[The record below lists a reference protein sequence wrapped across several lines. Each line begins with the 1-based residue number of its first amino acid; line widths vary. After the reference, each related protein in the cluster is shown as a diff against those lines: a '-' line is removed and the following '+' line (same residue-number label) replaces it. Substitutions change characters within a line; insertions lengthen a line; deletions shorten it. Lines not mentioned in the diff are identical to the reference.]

1 MIYMLRGDYMTGR
14 ELFAIL
20 QSNGMMDMEI
30 IIGVEGY
37 VIDENDEMGVFT
49 TKDNRILLADS
60 CGYYAENGLI

>member
-1 MIYMLRGDYMTGR
+1 MTGR

-30 IIGVEGY
+30 IIGAEGY
-37 VIDENDEMGVFT
+37 VIDENDEIGVFT

-60 CGYYAENGLI
+60 CGYYAESGLI

>member
-1 MIYMLRGDYMTGR
+1 MTGR

-37 VIDENDEMGVFT
+37 VIDENDDIGVFT
-49 TKDNRILLADS
+49 TNDNRILLADS
-60 CGYYAENGLI
+60 CGYYAESGLI